1 MDAASI
7 FAVGAVACAGIVGF
21 LFAHMRFARD
31 SSRKSAIL
39 IPHDRSVRL
48 VRTLQRGCPPLLPAA
63 RRLSDVAA
71 LRRAT
76 ADLTSVLTRRLKREG
91 AEAMAAPDLDG
102 VAVLSLVLASALFVC
117 AAVSVVMGSAVC
129 GIACTACIVLAL
141 FARAR
146 AVEEKHVEAIREQVP
161 EALRSMGVCF
171 RSGLSLLQTLRQ
183 AAHELDGSLGR
194 LFDAAA
200 RRLEMGATTTE
211 ALAVFDTARQVPEL
225 TFVAVALDAQHQ
237 SGGSIAAVL
246 ESAQESVENELE
258 LRRSLR
264 VQTAQAKL
272 SARIVTIMPFLLVA
286 LFSLMSPGFLEPFF
300 ASVAG
305 MALLALALGMQIAGT
320 LVVHRMLK
328 TSEGRVEARS
338 L

>member
-7 FAVGAVACAGIVGF
+7 LAAGAVACAGIAGF
-21 LFAHMRFARD
+21 LFARIWLARD
-31 SSRKSAIL
+31 SGRKSTIL
-39 IPHDRSVRL
+39 ASHDRSLRL
-48 VRTLQRGCPPLLPAA
+48 VRALQRGCPPLLPVA
-63 RRLSDVAA
+63 RRLLDMPV

-76 ADLTSVLTRRLKREG
+76 ADLTSVLARRMKREEAEG
-91 AEAMAAPDLDG
+91 APVPELEGA
-102 VAVLSLVLASALFVC
+102 AVLSLVLASALLVC
-117 AAVSVVMGSAVC
+117 AVVSAVMGSVVC
-129 GIACTACIVLAL
+129 GIACMACIVLVL

-146 AVEEKHVEAIREQVP
+146 AAEEKHVEAVREEVP

-171 RSGLSLLQTLRQ
+171 RSGLSLLQTLKQ

-194 LFDAAA
+194 LFDTAA

-300 ASVAG
+300 TSIAG
-305 MALLALALGMQIAGT
+305 MALLVLALGMQTAGT
-320 LVVHRMLK
+320 LAVHRMLR
-328 TSEGRVEARS
+328 TSEDRVEARP